1 MDDATAFRRASDNY
15 VRLARE
21 VSPSQWAATTPCAE
35 WDVRALV
42 NHVAGEY
49 LWVPELLA
57 GRTIADV
64 GSRLDGDLLGDDP
77 LEALVNAARDA
88 QAAAREDDALTRV
101 VHLSFGDVPGA
112 EYLKQMAVDSVFT
125 RGTWRGRSVRTRRW
139 TLSWSTSATPRCAST
154 LRTGD
159 PAARSVRRRNR
170 PTTRRSRCCWRS
182 PGGSSPVGSGDAPD
196 SRPRSTRPPVARTVR
211 AELVSVASRAFRL
224 VHGDIGGAN
233 QLREDGS
240 IVRQD

>member
-112 EYLKQMAVDSVFT
+112 EYLKQMAVDSVIH
-125 RGTWRGRSVRTRRW
+125 
-139 TLSWSTSATPRCAST
+139 SWD
-154 LRTGD
+154 L
-159 PAARSVRRRNR
+159 ARSIGSDETLDPELVDF
-170 PTTRRSRCCWRS
+170 SYAEMCQHAEDWRS
-182 PGGSSPVGSGDAPD
+182 
-196 SRPRSTRPPVARTVR
+196 
-211 AELVSVASRAFRL
+211 
-224 VHGDIGGAN
+224 GGAFGPAKEPADDST
-233 QLREDGS
+233 QSLLLALTGR
-240 IVRQD
+240 

>member
-64 GSRLDGDLLGDDP
+64 GSRLDGDLLGEDP
-77 LEALVNAARDA
+77 LEALVSAARDA

-112 EYLKQMAVDSVFT
+112 EYLKQMAIDSVIH
-125 RGTWRGRSVRTRRW
+125 
-139 TLSWSTSATPRCAST
+139 SWDLARAIGMDEQ
-154 LRTGD
+154 LD
-159 PAARSVRRRNR
+159 P
-170 PTTRRSRCCWRS
+170 
-182 PGGSSPVGSGDAPD
+182 
-196 SRPRSTRPPVARTVR
+196 
-211 AELVSVASRAFRL
+211 ELVDFAYGELLQVAEGWRA
-224 VHGDIGGAN
+224 GGAFGPAK
-233 QLREDGS
+233 QAADGS
-240 IVRQD
+240 KQSKLLALTGR